1 MLNFFRIFAYP
12 PEPYHQK
19 NTDMAR
25 TKEQILASILDSKA
39 GFAALDGLNS
49 QSLTAVWLKWA
60 SVVATVIYYFEVQ
73 LDLFR
78 AEIDSITANAVV
90 GRADWYVKKSYEFQY
105 GDDLEVIDGVVK
117 YPNID
122 LNKRIIKRAAY
133 AKDTNNNTLLKV
145 ATTDSGGK
153 IIAINPAQMQ
163 SFTDYINNLMFAG
176 SYIAIQS
183 QDTDYLKLFVD
194 VYYDPLKYAD
204 EVKINVEKAVK
215 NYLATLP
222 FDGSVKKNA
231 IIDAIQAV
239 DGVEDV
245 EIMTIE
251 VRTNTGAWT
260 PMGRIY
266 TPVAGYIEIDS
277 AFELLNHI
285 TLKTQ

>member
-1 MLNFFRIFAYP
+1 
-12 PEPYHQK
+12 
-19 NTDMAR
+19 MAR
-25 TKEQILASILDSKA
+25 TKEQILQSILTSKDS
-39 GFAALDGLNS
+39 FTELSVLNS
-49 QSLTAVWLKWA
+49 QSITAIWLKWA
-60 SVVATVIYYFEVQ
+60 GVVATIIYYFEVQ
-73 LDLFR
+73 MDLFR
-78 AEIDSITANAVV
+78 SEIADITANAVV
-90 GRADWYVKKSYEFQY
+90 GRADWYVKKAYEFQY

-117 YPNID
+117 YPVID
-122 LNKRIIKRAAY
+122 LTKRLIKRAAY

-145 ATTDSGGK
+145 ATTDNTGK

-183 QDTDYLKLFVD
+183 QDTDYIKLFVD

-204 EVKINVEKAVK
+204 EVKSNVDKAVK

-245 EIMTIE
+245 EITTIE
-251 VRTNTGAWT
+251 VRTNTGT
-260 PMGRIY
+260 FSPMGRIY
-266 TPVAGYIEIDS
+266 TPVAGYIEVDS
-277 AFELLNHI
+277 AFEFINHI